1 MENILEMVF
10 PANPMPVMEQKIPV
24 EPVFACKDV
33 RPKYRLEGVAMQPL
47 RMNNT
52 ITLPCRETTRS

>member
-24 EPVFACKDV
+24 EPVFAFKDV
-33 RPKYRLEGVAMQPL
+33 RPKYRLEGVAMRPL
-47 RMNNT
+47 RMENT
-52 ITLPCRETTRS
+52 TTLEG